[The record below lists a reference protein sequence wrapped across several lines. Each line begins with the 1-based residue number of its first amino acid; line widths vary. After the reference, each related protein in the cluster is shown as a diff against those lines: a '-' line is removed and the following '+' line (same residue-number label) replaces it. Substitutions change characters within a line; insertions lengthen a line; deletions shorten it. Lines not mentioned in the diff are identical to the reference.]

1 MNESQTHTS
10 LTAEQSVEVYT
21 KGTKAWFPDKEEGWV
36 SASCISNTT
45 ENNKVTI
52 VFEDDND
59 KEKVK
64 KLDETDITQIVYS
77 IYTNI
82 F

>member
-1 MNESQTHTS
+1 MSEPQTQAS
-10 LTAEQSVEVYT
+10 LTAEQTVEVYT
-21 KGTKAWFPDKEEGWV
+21 KGTKAWFPDKEDGWV

-52 VFEDDND
+52 VFEDDKD

-64 KLDETDITQIVYS
+64 QTSRRLFNTYR
-77 IYTNI
+77 IYLNPY
-82 F
+82 